1 MKTLHYIHSGAS
13 YLPELAAYAAFVQHL
28 GHQVQVHTHPDS
40 VPQDAAIVWWICGRV
55 PRNAPQR
62 WPHAFQVHEYASA
75 SVPPAAW
82 CKDQLK
88 RLLQPRPQY
97 RLFQNAWVQQRLG
110 FHDGVPS
117 EWRDMGVAEM
127 FLSPTARAPAAAAEF
142 DAVYLGDMQRL
153 QHFVPLFAALQRCQ
167 RRVLLV
173 GELPSRVA
181 AALQPYRSAWSVT
194 GRLPQADVPA
204 QLRRARCALNL
215 VPNHAPYHQQTS
227 TKLLEYCAVGLPVV
241 STDYAWARDF
251 AQRQGARF
259 AWLPQR
265 CNLAAG
271 MALFGTGW
279 EATLAACS
287 PPPAQ
292 SMQALAW
299 PRLLERLALWQVLGL
314 RA

>member
-13 YLPELAAYAAFVQHL
+13 FLPELAAYAAFVQHL

-117 EWRDMGVAEM
+117 EWRDMGEIG
-127 FLSPTARAPAAAAEF
+127 RAH
-142 DAVYLGDMQRL
+142 V
-153 QHFVPLFAALQRCQ
+153 
-167 RRVLLV
+167 
-173 GELPSRVA
+173 
-181 AALQPYRSAWSVT
+181 
-194 GRLPQADVPA
+194 
-204 QLRRARCALNL
+204 
-215 VPNHAPYHQQTS
+215 
-227 TKLLEYCAVGLPVV
+227 
-241 STDYAWARDF
+241 
-251 AQRQGARF
+251 
-259 AWLPQR
+259 
-265 CNLAAG
+265 
-271 MALFGTGW
+271 
-279 EATLAACS
+279 
-287 PPPAQ
+287 
-292 SMQALAW
+292 
-299 PRLLERLALWQVLGL
+299 
-314 RA
+314 